1 MGRYAFGAVGGFA
14 VLAIAGCGGEI
25 SAPVDS
31 PVTIQSSQFA
41 LTVRNVSNL
50 ALTDVTIGIKPAGVR
65 PQYRT
70 QLERLGVRQER
81 DIPLSDFHGVDGD
94 RLNLS
99 NVTPRLV
106 YISARDTNGTEY
118 DLELPW
124 K

>member
-1 MGRYAFGAVGGFA
+1 M
-14 VLAIAGCGGEI
+14 GGET

-31 PVTIQSSQFA
+31 PVTIQSSRLA

-50 ALTDVTIGIKPAGVR
+50 ALTDLTIGIKPAGVR
-65 PQYRT
+65 SEYRT
-70 QLERLGVRQER
+70 QLERLGVREER
-81 DIPLSDFHGVDGD
+81 DIPLSDFLGVDSD
-94 RLNLS
+94 HLNLI

-106 YISARDTNGTEY
+106 HISGRDTNGTEY